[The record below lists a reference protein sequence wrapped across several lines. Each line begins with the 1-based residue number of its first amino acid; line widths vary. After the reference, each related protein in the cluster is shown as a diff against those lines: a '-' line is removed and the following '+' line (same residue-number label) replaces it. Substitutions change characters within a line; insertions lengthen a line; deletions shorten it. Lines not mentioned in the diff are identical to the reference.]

1 MIFNIACKKFSYHK
15 KEFFS
20 IKMKNTHGRS
30 NKINDISRRCQSNEI
45 EQKSQSNQSKTIERD
60 RIIAIRLSNAI
71 ESKILGKIRFC
82 SISFDC
88 VRICSIGFEFVRLI
102 ASSVTLVHR
111 QSTRY
116 DPLFRRI
123 LSPPQGLPALV
134 RFSVFKNRQIRHVRT
149 THITNHIY
157 HS

>member
-1 MIFNIACKKFSYHK
+1 M
-15 KEFFS
+15 S
-20 IKMKNTHGRS
+20 IERKP
-30 NKINDISRRCQSNEI
+30 
-45 EQKSQSNQSKTIERD
+45 QSNQLKTIERN

-71 ESKILGKIRFC
+71 ESQSNPKFWVKFDFVRFR
-82 SISFDC
+82 SNSFDC

-102 ASSVTLVHR
+102 ACSVTLVHR

-134 RFSVFKNRQIRHVRT
+134 RFSALKNRQIRHMRT
-149 THITNHIY
+149 THITNHKYDWSSVKQYNYRNLSIIFTLCFMFINTSLPSY
-157 HS
+157 